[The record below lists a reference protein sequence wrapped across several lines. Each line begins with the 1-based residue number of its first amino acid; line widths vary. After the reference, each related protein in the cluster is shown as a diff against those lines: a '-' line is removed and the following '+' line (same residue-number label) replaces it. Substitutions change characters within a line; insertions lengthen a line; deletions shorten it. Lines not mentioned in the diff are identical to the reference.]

1 MLIAPL
7 QININLN
14 LNNPFSSVSSWGVYQ
29 KKGRVANPT
38 GAVSRIQS
46 TTQNNVG
53 TRNFYEDLQKEL
65 MAAELRRVDME
76 VRAHEAAHLAAGG
89 PYAGTAHFSYVKG
102 PDGKYYAVAGEVPI
116 DVSPEDTPQKTVA
129 NNPFSSVSAWGVYQK
144 KGRVANPTMQRVIAA
159 AHTSTLPPKGQRLAL
174 PAVPIKAISLYFD
187 PEKKAVI
194 LENPDLEVVIPA
206 KPSPQDY
213 AVAALA
219 SQIMNQAYAEMK
231 QEQFKQGGTSFSNP
245 QGIYDLTA
253 YKNWEEKS
261 YIEKLF
267 GV

>member
-53 TRNFYEDLQKEL
+53 ARNFYEDLQKEL

-129 NNPFSSVSAWGVYQK
+129 K
-144 KGRVANPTMQRVIAA
+144 MQRVIAA
-159 AHTSTLPPKGQRLAL
+159 ALA
-174 PAVPIKAISLYFD
+174 
-187 PEKKAVI
+187 
-194 LENPDLEVVIPA
+194 PA

-231 QEQFKQGGTSFSNP
+231 QEQFKQAGTIFSNP

>member
-1 MLIAPL
+1 
-7 QININLN
+7 
-14 LNNPFSSVSSWGVYQ
+14 LNNPFSSVSAWGVYQ

-65 MAAELRRVDME
+65 MAAELRKVDME

-174 PAVPIKAISLYFD
+174 PA
-187 PEKKAVI
+187 
-194 LENPDLEVVIPA
+194 PA

>member
-29 KKGRVANPT
+29 NKGRVANPT

-53 TRNFYEDLQKEL
+53 ARNFYEDLQKEL
-65 MAAELRRVDME
+65 MSAELRRVDME

-129 NNPFSSVSAWGVYQK
+129 K
-144 KGRVANPTMQRVIAA
+144 MQRVIAA
-159 AHTSTLPPKGQRLAL
+159 ALA
-174 PAVPIKAISLYFD
+174 
-187 PEKKAVI
+187 
-194 LENPDLEVVIPA
+194 PA

>member
-14 LNNPFSSVSSWGVYQ
+14 LNNPFSTVSSWGVYQ
-29 KKGRVANPT
+29 NKGRVANPT

-53 TRNFYEDLQKEL
+53 ARNFYEDLQKEL

-129 NNPFSSVSAWGVYQK
+129 K
-144 KGRVANPTMQRVIAA
+144 MQRVIAA
-159 AHTSTLPPKGQRLAL
+159 ALA
-174 PAVPIKAISLYFD
+174 
-187 PEKKAVI
+187 
-194 LENPDLEVVIPA
+194 PA